1 MKKFLKISMLIMLLI
16 CSSLVVVGFAYQ
28 QPDRTVAELKGRW
41 TDSASQFMP
50 IAGMQVHY
58 KDEGPRN
65 DPMPI
70 VLLHGT
76 SSSLHT
82 WDGWADALKT
92 QRRVIRFD
100 LPAFGLTGPSPDHNY
115 SIENYAS
122 TVISI
127 LDKLGVEHCLLGGN
141 SLGGYIAWATA
152 VLYPQRIKQL
162 VLVDAS
168 GYPFKSDSVPIGFK
182 IAQTPVLNTL
192 MKEVLPR
199 FLVKDSVENVFGDP
213 TRVTPELVNR
223 YFELTT
229 RAGNR
234 QALVERFKQTRPGE
248 FSKRVSEI
256 KIPTLILWGQ
266 RDHLIPA
273 AIADRFHQDI
283 ATSTLVRFETLGH
296 VPHEEDPLATVAA
309 LKDFLLVSA
318 DE

>member
-1 MKKFLKISMLIMLLI
+1 MTRILKISSFTLLFFI
-16 CSSLVVVGFAYQ
+16 STVAVFFIANAE
-28 QPDRTVAELKGRW
+28 PDRSVADLKARW
-41 TDSASQFMP
+41 TDVASQFMP

-58 KDEGPRN
+58 KDEGPR
-65 DPMPI
+65 DDTLPI

-76 SSSLHT
+76 SASLHT
-82 WDGWADALKT
+82 WDGWADALKA

-100 LPAFGLTGPSPDHNY
+100 MPAFGLTGPSPDHDY

-127 LDKLGVEHCLLGGN
+127 LDTLGVEHCLLGGN

-152 VLYPQRIKQL
+152 VLYPERIKQL

-168 GYPFKSDSVPIGFK
+168 GYPFESESVPIGFK
-182 IAQTPVLNTL
+182 IAQTPILNTL
-192 MKEVLPR
+192 MEGVLPK
-199 FLVKDSVENVFGDP
+199 FLVASSVENVFGDP
-213 TRVTPELVNR
+213 SKVTPELVDR

-234 QALVERFKQTRPGE
+234 QALVERFRQTQPGE
-248 FSKRVSEI
+248 FSKRVKEI
-256 KIPTLILWGQ
+256 NIPTLILWGQ
-266 RDHLIPA
+266 LDHLIPP

-283 ATSTLVRFETLGH
+283 ASSTLVRFETLGH
-296 VPHEEDPLATVAA
+296 VPHEEDPASTVAA
-309 LKDFLLVSA
+309 LKDFLLASA